1 MTIKIDTQAGAAYI
15 RLKEG
20 KVHATKEILPE
31 VFADYNNKKEL
42 LGVELVSPCV
52 VTLRKLARQLHLPIL
67 NRIRQPLEQLCHGF
81 N

>member
-1 MTIKIDTQAGAAYI
+1 MTINIDTQAGAAYI

-20 KVHATKEILPE
+20 KVRKTKEILPE
-31 VFADYNNKKEL
+31 VFVDYNHKNEI

-52 VTLRKLARQLHLPIL
+52 ITLRKVARQLHLPLL
-67 NRIRQPLEQLCHGF
+67 NRIRQPLEELCHKL